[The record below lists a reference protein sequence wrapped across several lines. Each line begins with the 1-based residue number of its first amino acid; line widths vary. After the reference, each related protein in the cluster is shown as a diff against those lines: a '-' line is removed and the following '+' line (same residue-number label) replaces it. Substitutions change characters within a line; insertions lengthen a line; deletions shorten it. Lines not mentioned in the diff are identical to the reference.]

1 MSLLQPFKT
10 EFRSPLFSSTI
21 ITIQSDQNGQ
31 KFSRRSNMPYRIWLI
46 PMLSILVLLLLLSL
60 FLLMRPTSTTN
71 TSFIGKK
78 VIKEIR
84 RNLIDVK
91 PPSNHAH
98 DGSGH

>member
-1 MSLLQPFKT
+1 
-10 EFRSPLFSSTI
+10 
-21 ITIQSDQNGQ
+21 
-31 KFSRRSNMPYRIWLI
+31 MPYRIWLI

>member
-1 MSLLQPFKT
+1 
-10 EFRSPLFSSTI
+10 
-21 ITIQSDQNGQ
+21 
-31 KFSRRSNMPYRIWLI
+31 
-46 PMLSILVLLLLLSL
+46 
-60 FLLMRPTSTTN
+60 MRPTSTTN
-71 TSFIGKK
+71 TSFIGKN